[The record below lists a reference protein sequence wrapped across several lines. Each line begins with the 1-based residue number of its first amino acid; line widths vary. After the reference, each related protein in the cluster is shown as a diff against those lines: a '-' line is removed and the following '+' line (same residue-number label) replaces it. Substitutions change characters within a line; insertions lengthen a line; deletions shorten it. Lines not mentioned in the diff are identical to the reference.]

1 MALEGGAEA
10 QGLKVKMEDM
20 NAAWDDIQNKSRQ
33 KQDMLEDGLRE
44 VCNNTP
50 DFFLSVV
57 CSALFRSPPPTTTII
72 PIPSFGCERL
82 LGAVKYSRFGGW
94 MPSARPTFCL
104 VGLQSSD
111 GREKER
117 VCVCVCTLA

>member
-44 VCNNTP
+44 ACNNTP
-50 DFFLSVV
+50 DFSSLSCLQCIVQV
-57 CSALFRSPPPTTTII
+57 SPPPPPHPRPPPTII
-72 PIPSFGCERL
+72 PVPSFGCERL
-82 LGAVKYSRFGGW
+82 SGAVKYISTADLCVDAFSDVHFLPCRFAVLRW
-94 MPSARPTFCL
+94 
-104 VGLQSSD
+104 
-111 GREKER
+111 
-117 VCVCVCTLA
+117 

>member
-44 VCNNTP
+44 VCNNTL
-50 DFFLSVV
+50 DFSSLCCLHCIVQV
-57 CSALFRSPPPTTTII
+57 SPPP
-72 PIPSFGCERL
+72 PPHHHPPSHL
-82 LGAVKYSRFGGW
+82 SAVRGF
-94 MPSARPTFCL
+94 
-104 VGLQSSD
+104 
-111 GREKER
+111 RE
-117 VCVCVCTLA
+117 L